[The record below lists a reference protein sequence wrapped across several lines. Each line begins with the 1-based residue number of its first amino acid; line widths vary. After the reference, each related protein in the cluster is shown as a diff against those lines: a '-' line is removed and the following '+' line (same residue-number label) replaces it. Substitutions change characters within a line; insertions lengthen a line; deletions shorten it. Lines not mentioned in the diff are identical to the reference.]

1 MENLQIPNV
10 RSDKKHKEHRRSLSL
25 EGFERKSRK
34 NSIVN
39 QRINFFTNL
48 QTLYTRSASH
58 ITNFESKDGTFIY
71 FFSLVIKYLDIFTD
85 VYIFRKWIE
94 LAKQGVYLK
103 CFIHDV
109 MPHLATS
116 PLTLRRKANLGTET
130 KKKRNKVNLFF

>member
-58 ITNFESKDGTFIY
+58 ISTFKSKDGMFINN
-71 FFSLVIKYLDIFTD
+71 I
-85 VYIFRKWIE
+85 
-94 LAKQGVYLK
+94 
-103 CFIHDV
+103 
-109 MPHLATS
+109 
-116 PLTLRRKANLGTET
+116 
-130 KKKRNKVNLFF
+130 